1 MENKIIE
8 IAKTVFIEK
17 GYAETSMSEIAAKV
31 GINRPGLH
39 YYFRTKEK
47 MFEAVFGEIIMS
59 VIPKVFDI
67 LIQKDKKIG
76 KRVEEI
82 IDTYY
87 RLFLENP
94 KLPMFVIREINRDA
108 NLLIN
113 TAKKMQLPE
122 KFFGALHSIEEE
134 MQEGKLKQV
143 PVRFIFYNL
152 YSLLSIPFLSHD
164 LTYSLLLD
172 ENESFEDMLNDW
184 KPYIVSQM
192 ENLLEINSSK

>member
-8 IAKTVFIEK
+8 IAKNVFIEK
-17 GYAETSMSEIAAKV
+17 GYVETSMSEIAAKV

-39 YYFRTKEK
+39 YYFRTKDK
-47 MFEAVFGEIIMS
+47 MFEAVFGDIIMS
-59 VIPKVFDI
+59 IIPKVFDI

-113 TAKKMQLPE
+113 TAEKLHLPD

-134 MQEGKLKQV
+134 MKEGKLKQV
-143 PVRFIFYNL
+143 PIRFIFYNL
-152 YSLLSIPFLSHD
+152 YSLLSIPFLSQD

-184 KPYIVSQM
+184 KPYIVNQM
-192 ENLLEINSSK
+192 ENLLEIK

>member
-8 IAKTVFIEK
+8 IAKNVFIEK

-39 YYFRTKEK
+39 YYFRTKDK
-47 MFEAVFGEIIMS
+47 MFEAVFGDIIMS
-59 VIPKVFDI
+59 IIPKVFDI

-87 RLFLENP
+87 KLFLENP

-113 TAKKMQLPE
+113 TAEKLHLPE
-122 KFFGALHSIEEE
+122 RFFGALHYIEEE
-134 MQEGKLKQV
+134 MKEGKLKQV
-143 PVRFIFYNL
+143 PIRFIFYNL
-152 YSLLSIPFLSHD
+152 YSLLSIPFLSQD

-192 ENLLEINSSK
+192 ENLLEIR

>member
-8 IAKTVFIEK
+8 IAKNVFIEK

-39 YYFRTKEK
+39 YYFRTKDK
-47 MFEAVFGEIIMS
+47 MFEAVFGDIIMS
-59 VIPKVFDI
+59 IIPKVFDI

-87 RLFLENP
+87 KLFLDNP

-113 TAKKMQLPE
+113 TAEKLHLPE
-122 KFFGALHSIEEE
+122 KFICALYSIEEE
-134 MQEGKLKQV
+134 MKEGKLKQV
-143 PVRFIFYNL
+143 PIRFIFYNL
-152 YSLLSIPFLSHD
+152 YSLLLIPFLSQD

-192 ENLLEINSSK
+192 ENLLEIK

>member
-8 IAKTVFIEK
+8 IAKNVFIEK

-39 YYFRTKEK
+39 YYFRTKDK
-47 MFEAVFGEIIMS
+47 MFEAVFGDIIMS
-59 VIPKVFDI
+59 IIPKVFDI

-94 KLPMFVIREINRDA
+94 KLPMFVIGEINRDA

-113 TAKKMQLPE
+113 TAEKLHLPD

-134 MQEGKLKQV
+134 MKEGKLKQV
-143 PVRFIFYNL
+143 PIRFIFYNL
-152 YSLLSIPFLSHD
+152 YSLLLIPFLSQD

-192 ENLLEINSSK
+192 ENLLEIK

>member
-8 IAKTVFIEK
+8 IAKNVFIEK

-39 YYFRTKEK
+39 YYFRTKDK
-47 MFEAVFGEIIMS
+47 MFEAVFGDIIMS
-59 VIPKVFDI
+59 IIPKVFDI

-87 RLFLENP
+87 KLFLENP
-94 KLPMFVIREINRDA
+94 KLPMFVIREINRGA

-113 TAKKMQLPE
+113 TAEKLHLPE
-122 KFFGALHSIEEE
+122 RFFGTLHSIEEE
-134 MQEGKLKQV
+134 MKEGKLKQV
-143 PVRFIFYNL
+143 PIRFIFYNL
-152 YSLLSIPFLSHD
+152 YSLLSIPFLSQD

-192 ENLLEINSSK
+192 ENLLEIK

>member
-8 IAKTVFIEK
+8 IAKNVFIEK

-39 YYFRTKEK
+39 YYFRTKDK
-47 MFEAVFGEIIMS
+47 MFEAVFGDIIMS
-59 VIPKVFDI
+59 IIPKVFDI

-113 TAKKMQLPE
+113 TAEKLHLPD

-134 MQEGKLKQV
+134 MKEGKLKQV
-143 PVRFIFYNL
+143 PIRFIFYNL
-152 YSLLSIPFLSHD
+152 YSLLLIPFLSQD

-172 ENESFEDMLNDW
+172 ENESFENMLNDL

-192 ENLLEINSSK
+192 ENLLEIK

>member
-8 IAKTVFIEK
+8 IAKNVFIEK

-39 YYFRTKEK
+39 YYFRTKDK
-47 MFEAVFGEIIMS
+47 MFEAVFGDIIMS
-59 VIPKVFDI
+59 IIPKVFDI

-87 RLFLENP
+87 KLFLENP

-113 TAKKMQLPE
+113 TAKKLHLPE
-122 KFFGALHSIEEE
+122 KFFGALHSIKEE
-134 MQEGKLKQV
+134 MEEGKLKQV
-143 PVRFIFYNL
+143 PIRFIFYNL
-152 YSLLSIPFLSHD
+152 YSLLSIPFLSQD

-192 ENLLEINSSK
+192 ENLLEIR

>member
-8 IAKTVFIEK
+8 IAKNVFIEK

-39 YYFRTKEK
+39 YYFRTKDK
-47 MFEAVFGEIIMS
+47 MFEAVFGDIIMS
-59 VIPKVFDI
+59 IIPKVFDI

-113 TAKKMQLPE
+113 TAEKLHRPE
-122 KFFGALHSIEEE
+122 RFFGALHSIEEE
-134 MQEGKLKQV
+134 MKEGKLKQV
-143 PVRFIFYNL
+143 PIRFIFYNL
-152 YSLLSIPFLSHD
+152 YSLLSIPFLSQD

-192 ENLLEINSSK
+192 ENLLEIR

>member
-8 IAKTVFIEK
+8 IAKNVFIEK

-39 YYFRTKEK
+39 YYFRTKDK
-47 MFEAVFGEIIMS
+47 MFEAVFGDIIMS
-59 VIPKVFDI
+59 IIPKVFDI

-113 TAKKMQLPE
+113 TAKKLHLPE
-122 KFFGALHSIEEE
+122 KFFGALHSIKEE
-134 MQEGKLKQV
+134 MKEGKLKQV
-143 PVRFIFYNL
+143 PIRFIFYNL
-152 YSLLSIPFLSHD
+152 YSLLSIPFLSQD

-192 ENLLEINSSK
+192 ENLLEIR